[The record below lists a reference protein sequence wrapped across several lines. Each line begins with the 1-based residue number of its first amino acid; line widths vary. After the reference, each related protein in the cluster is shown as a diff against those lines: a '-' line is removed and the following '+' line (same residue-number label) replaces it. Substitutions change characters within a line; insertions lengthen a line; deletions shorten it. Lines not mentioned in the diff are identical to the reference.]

1 MVIGYSKAK
10 DLCEPWTYVDY
21 GMLRLTAD
29 HVLQIPKNMVY
40 DLEGFFQYLIEIGQ
54 MEALVVSR
62 PYLEI
67 GTPEALRNTQ
77 KLLIERQSED

>member
-1 MVIGYSKAK
+1 
-10 DLCEPWTYVDY
+10 
-21 GMLRLTAD
+21 
-29 HVLQIPKNMVY
+29 MVY